1 VASRNGAA
9 DRGRSRRDG
18 PSHRSRGG
26 QAPAG
31 NREPEQRWDAL
42 LENLEQQ
49 HIVIR
54 LDPVRLV
61 VVMPVAAMIVSV
73 PMAVVMASAAEQ
85 QDAGDID

>member
-1 VASRNGAA
+1 MEGQVAAA
-9 DRGRSRRDG
+9 RLLGIGERTSYRWVRK
-18 PSHRSRGG
+18 
-26 QAPAG
+26 
-31 NREPEQRWDAL
+31 EPRWDAL

>member
-1 VASRNGAA
+1 MSEVENFFT
-9 DRGRSRRDG
+9 DG
-18 PSHRSRGG
+18 
-26 QAPAG
+26 
-31 NREPEQRWDAL
+31 AL

-73 PMAVVMASAAEQ
+73 PMAVAMASAAEQ